1 MTTQAVDNPAALE
14 FFEQVLSAASQ
25 DELAAIAD
33 DLRAKSD
40 AMRAI
45 VGDDP
50 TTLDADDVREL
61 LGWVFCTRRHADKVM
76 AFLSPEEFARGLDDL
91 LHGEDPLATRYD
103 RFRELFGHRP
113 DVAADLPGELLH
125 FLEPDRYWLWTRW
138 VWDPEADTGA
148 LRLVTTDEVD
158 LDAPT
163 PGEGYYAV
171 GEAMAMLE
179 ENGKAVG
186 YTAMGAGLFGTD
198 VFLASVYA
206 TYMYTVLQMRLSRE
220 FTKVMPPL
228 PGLVRRLLGV
238 HVTPAR
244 RS

>member
-1 MTTQAVDNPAALE
+1 MTVQVVDNPAALE
-14 FFEQVLSAASQ
+14 FFEQVLAAVTRE
-25 DELAAIAD
+25 ELAEIAD
-33 DLRAKSD
+33 DLRAKSE
-40 AMRAI
+40 AMRAL

-50 TTLDADDVREL
+50 TRLDYAGVREL
-61 LGWVFCTRRHADKVM
+61 LGWVFCTRRHVDKVL
-76 AFLSPEEFARGLDDL
+76 AFVTPEEFGRGLDDL
-91 LHGEDPLATRYD
+91 LHGEDPLAARYD
-103 RFRELFGHRP
+103 RFRELLVDRP

-125 FLEPDRYWLWTRW
+125 FLDPDRYWLWTRW
-138 VWDPEADTGA
+138 VWDPGADTGA
-148 LRLVTTDEVD
+148 LRLVTTDEVG

-179 ENGKAVG
+179 ANGKAVG
-186 YTAMGAGLFGTD
+186 FTSMGAGLFGTD
-198 VFLASVYA
+198 VFLAGVYA

>member
-1 MTTQAVDNPAALE
+1 VTAQVVDNPAALE
-14 FFEQVLSAASQ
+14 FFEQVLAAVSR
-25 DELAAIAD
+25 DELAEIAG
-33 DLRAKSD
+33 DLRAKSA
-40 AMRAI
+40 AMRAL

-50 TTLDADDVREL
+50 AGLDDAGVRDL
-61 LGWVFCTRRHADKVM
+61 LGWVFCTRRHVDKVM
-76 AFLSPEEFARGLDDL
+76 AFLTPEEFAGGLADL
-91 LHGEDPLATRYD
+91 LHGEDPLAQRFD
-103 RFRELFGHRP
+103 RFRDLFGHRP

-125 FLEPDRYWLWTRW
+125 FLDPERYWLWTRW
-138 VWDPEADTGA
+138 IWDPEADTGA

-186 YTAMGAGLFGTD
+186 YTTMGTGLFGTD

-238 HVTPAR
+238 HVIPAR